1 MKNNQPSPAYATI
14 SGFCLFAISI
24 CLARFAYGPLVPSL
38 IDMHWVT
45 KAEAGYLGAF
55 NGLGYIVGCVVAL
68 WLPRITG
75 IRLLMRTS
83 LLLAVIGLGMCFW
96 NFGFAWLAVGRS
108 LAGFAAAA
116 LMVHTTALV
125 VRSVSA
131 KAKSMC
137 LGFAVSGGGI
147 AIVVISL
154 VLPFFI
160 VKGPSGGWFVEAAI
174 TFFIAA
180 VAWRFV
186 SMAPHEREPSP
197 DSIKPLTPRRRRL
210 VLLITAAY
218 TLMSVAVV
226 PHTLFL
232 ADYMH
237 RDLGLSVGDSSSLF
251 SILGVGCAVGAIY
264 VGPLTRLVNT
274 RWGLSIN
281 YMMATAAIAMVLL
294 FDSVIVVA
302 GSAFLIGVSL
312 FGVVAL
318 SSIRTLEIV
327 GLSRHAHFWGGMAL
341 GFGAG
346 MAGGSYAMSALLSRG
361 FHYIDLFQ
369 IAQVTVICALV
380 ILLFARW
387 RYRDLENFTGEDN
400 DQAIH
405 LTV

>member
-1 MKNNQPSPAYATI
+1 MKTALPGPVYATV

-55 NGLGYIVGCVVAL
+55 NGLGYIVGCVAAL
-68 WLPRITG
+68 WLPRVTG

-96 NFGFAWLAVGRS
+96 NFGFA
-108 LAGFAAAA
+108 AAT

-147 AIVVISL
+147 AIVIISL

-174 TFFIAA
+174 TFLVAA

-197 DSIKPLTPRRRRL
+197 DSIQPLAPRRRRL
-210 VLLITAAY
+210 VLLITVAY
-218 TLMSVAVV
+218 TLMSIAVI
-226 PHTLFL
+226 PHTLFM
-232 ADYMH
+232 ADYMD
-237 RDLGLSVGDSSSLF
+237 RDLGLSIGDSSSLF
-251 SILGVGCAVGAIY
+251 SILGAGCAVGAIY
-264 VGPLTRLVNT
+264 IGPLTRLFET
-274 RWGLSIN
+274 RWSLVIN
-281 YMMATAAIAMVLL
+281 YMMGAAAIAMVLL
-294 FDSVIVVA
+294 FDSVIIVA
-302 GSAFLIGVSL
+302 SSSFLIGVSL

-318 SSIRTLEIV
+318 TSIRTLEIV
-327 GLSRHAHFWGGMAL
+327 GLPRHAHFWGFMAL

-346 MAGGSYAMSALLSRG
+346 MAAGSYAMSALLSQG
-361 FHYIDLFQ
+361 FHYLDLFQ
-369 IAQVTVICALV
+369 IAEVAVICAL
-380 ILLFARW
+380 ITLLFTRW
-387 RYRDLENFTGEDN
+387 RYRDLENLTEKDRS
-400 DQAIH
+400 QANH

>member
-1 MKNNQPSPAYATI
+1 MKTALPGPVYATV

-55 NGLGYIVGCVVAL
+55 NGLGYIVGCVAAL
-68 WLPRITG
+68 WLPRVTG

-96 NFGFAWLAVGRS
+96 NFGFA
-108 LAGFAAAA
+108 AAT

-147 AIVVISL
+147 AIVIISL

-174 TFFIAA
+174 TFLVAA

-197 DSIKPLTPRRRRL
+197 DSIQPLAPRRRRL
-210 VLLITAAY
+210 VLLITVAY
-218 TLMSVAVV
+218 TLMSIAVI
-226 PHTLFL
+226 PHTLFM
-232 ADYMH
+232 ADYMD
-237 RDLGLSVGDSSSLF
+237 RDLGLSIGDSSSLF
-251 SILGVGCAVGAIY
+251 SILGAGCAVGAIY
-264 VGPLTRLVNT
+264 IGPLTRLFET
-274 RWGLSIN
+274 RWSLVIN
-281 YMMATAAIAMVLL
+281 YMMGAAAIAMVLL
-294 FDSVIVVA
+294 FDSVIIVA
-302 GSAFLIGVSL
+302 SSSFLIGVSL

-318 SSIRTLEIV
+318 TSIRTLEIV
-327 GLSRHAHFWGGMAL
+327 GLPRHAHFWGFMAL

-346 MAGGSYAMSALLSRG
+346 MAAGSYAMSALLSQG
-361 FHYIDLFQ
+361 FHYLDLFQ
-369 IAQVTVICALV
+369 IAEVAVICAL
-380 ILLFARW
+380 ITLLFTRW
-387 RYRDLENFTGEDN
+387 RYRDLESLTEKDRS
-400 DQAIH
+400 QANH